1 MVFAINCR
9 QILSNNARRSLE
21 RNNLNVT
28 TNFAGFKIQSLQTLL
43 FLRTKNGSD
52 VKDGGRT
59 RTIFQ
64 VNNNN
69 NLMQRRRQNRK
80 KKDWHNTKFT
90 HSFCKKD
97 VDICQ
102 LVIILHI
109 TKIFGCF
116 KQVIIKCK
124 IGKTCYR
131 LSTDVQ
137 QCIQNQ

>member
-64 VNNNN
+64 VNNND
-69 NLMQRRRQNRK
+69 NLMQRRRQNLK
-80 KKDWHNTKFT
+80 KKIDTKQNEAC
-90 HSFCKKD
+90 SLDEKRKGYYD
-97 VDICQ
+97 PADPSP
-102 LVIILHI
+102 
-109 TKIFGCF
+109 GRGNPP
-116 KQVIIKCK
+116 KC
-124 IGKTCYR
+124 GN
-131 LSTDVQ
+131 D
-137 QCIQNQ
+137 